1 MNLEFLRVLS
11 ALAKQPTI
19 SRGSTRG
26 SFLRTCFSL
35 ERDAVGEAIKTTL
48 IADETVPPVVPT
60 GFRGFLAKFTVLK
73 GAQHNLWLTFL
84 IKFLIYTAYS
94 VTNKTMVLWLSKDLG
109 FSDQAAGALV
119 GWVWAPAM
127 TVFTLLA
134 GSVTDAIGLRRTF
147 FLGVAICTIARSV
160 MVVTTIPSLAL
171 ACGVLPLA
179 VGEALGTPV
188 LLAAT
193 RRYSTTSQR
202 SISFSIIYMIMNIG
216 YFAAGWIFDYVR
228 QLHLHVS
235 LFGFEPSSYQQLF
248 MVSLAFEIVLFPV
261 IYFIRRGAEANNGG
275 RVIEKSSGDDGT
287 PPSFWKGIGE
297 TVRQTAIDTAHLFRR
312 LIGQS
317 GFYRLLVFFLFIG
330 FLKAIF
336 LQMDYVFPKFGIRE
350 LGVNAPVG
358 KLSAINAIVIIC
370 LVPIVGALTQKFA
383 AYRMVVIGGAI
394 CAAGVFIMALPT
406 EWFLPAA
413 YSGIGQWLGHGYL
426 GLHGSIHPYYIM
438 TALYLIVFSIG
449 EAFYS
454 PRVYE
459 YAAAIAP
466 KGQEAS
472 YGSLAYLPFLVG
484 KLLVGTGGWL
494 LAAFVPEHGPRHPA
508 TMWLIFALAASV
520 APVGLIVFRRYI
532 RVPEAGRQDTD

>member
-1 MNLEFLRVLS
+1 MG
-11 ALAKQPTI
+11 K
-19 SRGSTRG
+19 
-26 SFLRTCFSL
+26 
-35 ERDAVGEAIKTTL
+35 AIK
-48 IADETVPPVVPT
+48 ETFAPEDSVGPIEAT
-60 GFRGFLAKFTVLK
+60 GLRGFLAKFTVLR
-73 GAQHNLWLTFL
+73 GAQRELWLTFL

-127 TVFTLLA
+127 TIFTLLA
-134 GSVTDAIGLRRTF
+134 GSITDAIGLRRTF
-147 FLGVAICTIARSV
+147 FLGVAICTVARSV
-160 MVVTTIPSLAL
+160 MVVTTIPWLAL

-193 RRYSTTSQR
+193 RRYSTVAQR
-202 SISFSIIYMIMNIG
+202 SISFSIIYAVMNIG
-216 YFAAGWIFDYVR
+216 YVAAGYIFDYLR
-228 QLHLHVS
+228 QLNLRVS
-235 LFGFEPSSYQQLF
+235 LFGFEPTSYQQLF
-248 MVSLAFEIVLFPV
+248 MISLMFEIVLFPV
-261 IYFIRRGAEANNGG
+261 IYFIRRGAEATNGG
-275 RVIEKSSGDDGT
+275 PVIDESSRDRGT
-287 PPSFWKGIGE
+287 TPAFWTGIGQ
-297 TVRQTAIDTAHLFRR
+297 TVRKSAIATAQLFRR
-312 LIGQS
+312 LISQS
-317 GFYRLLVFFLFIG
+317 AFYRLLAFFLFIG

-336 LQMDYVFPKFGIRE
+336 LQMDYVFPKWGIRE
-350 LGVNAPVG
+350 LGFNAPVG
-358 KLSAINAIVIIC
+358 KLSAINAIIIIF

-383 AYRMVVIGGAI
+383 AYRMVIVGGTI

-406 EWFLPAA
+406 DWFQPAA
-413 YSGIGQWLGHGYL
+413 ASSIGQWLGHGFL
-426 GLHGSIHPYYIM
+426 GVRGSIHPYYIM
-438 TALYLIVFSIG
+438 AALYLIVFSVG

-484 KLLVGTGGWL
+484 KILVGAGGWL
-494 LAAFVPEHGPRHPA
+494 LAAFCPEHGPRRSG

-520 APVGLIVFRRYI
+520 APIGLVVFRRYI
-532 RVPEAGRQDTD
+532 RIPEAGRQD

>member
-1 MNLEFLRVLS
+1 MPAGV
-11 ALAKQPTI
+11 A
-19 SRGSTRG
+19 
-26 SFLRTCFSL
+26 
-35 ERDAVGEAIKTTL
+35 
-48 IADETVPPVVPT
+48 T
-60 GFRGFLAKFTVLK
+60 GLHGFIAKFTVLK
-73 GAQHNLWLTFL
+73 GAQRELWLTFL

-134 GSVTDAIGLRRTF
+134 GSITDAIGLRRTF
-147 FLGVAICTIARSV
+147 FLGVAICTVARSV
-160 MVVTTIPSLAL
+160 MIVTTNPSLAL

-179 VGEALGTPV
+179 IGEALGTPV

-193 RRYSTTSQR
+193 RRYSTVAQR
-202 SISFSIIYMIMNIG
+202 SMSFSIIYMIMNVG
-216 YFAAGWIFDYVR
+216 YIAAGWIFDYVR
-228 QLHLHVS
+228 QLNFHVS
-235 LFGFEPSSYQQLF
+235 LFGFQPSSYQQLF
-248 MVSLAFEIVLFPV
+248 MVSLVFEIVLFPV
-261 IYFIRRGAEANNGG
+261 IYFLRRGAEA
-275 RVIEKSSGDDGT
+275 
-287 PPSFWKGIGE
+287 
-297 TVRQTAIDTAHLFRR
+297 TAIGAAHLFRR

-317 GFYRLLVFFLFIG
+317 GFYRLLLFFVFIG

-350 LGVNAPVG
+350 LGANAPVG
-358 KLSAINAIVIIC
+358 KLSAINAIVIIL
-370 LVPIVGALTQKFA
+370 LVPFVGALTQKYA
-383 AYRMVVIGGAI
+383 AYRMVVIGGVI

-406 EWFLPAA
+406 EWFVSAA
-413 YSGIGQWLGHGYL
+413 NGVFGQWLGHAYL
-426 GLHGSIHPYYIM
+426 GLQGSIHPYYVM
-438 TALYLIVFSIG
+438 SALYLIVFSIG

-466 KGQEAS
+466 PGQEAS

-494 LAAFVPEHGPRHPA
+494 LAAFCPEQGPRNVGM
-508 TMWLIFALAASV
+508 MWLIFALAASV
-520 APVGLIVFRRYI
+520 APIGLILFRRYI
-532 RVPEAGRQDTD
+532 RVPEAGRQE

>member
-1 MNLEFLRVLS
+1 MG
-11 ALAKQPTI
+11 Q
-19 SRGSTRG
+19 
-26 SFLRTCFSL
+26 
-35 ERDAVGEAIKTTL
+35 AIKAAITPE
-48 IADETVPPVVPT
+48 ETVPPVVPT
-60 GFRGFLAKFTVLK
+60 GFRGFLGKFTVLK
-73 GAQHNLWLTFL
+73 GAQRNLWLTFL

-134 GSVTDAIGLRRTF
+134 GSLTDAIGLRRTF

-193 RRYSTTSQR
+193 RRYSTVAQR

-235 LFGFEPSSYQQLF
+235 LVGFEPSSYQQLF

-275 RVIEKSSGDDGT
+275 RVIEKSSGDDGS
-287 PPSFWKGIGE
+287 PPSFWKSIGD

-383 AYRMVVIGGAI
+383 AYRMVIIGGVI

-406 EWFLPAA
+406 EWFLPA
-413 YSGIGQWLGHGYL
+413 SHSIIGQWLGHGYL
-426 GLHGSIHPYYIM
+426 GLQGSIHPYYIM
-438 TALYLIVFSIG
+438 AALYLIVFSVG

-484 KLLVGTGGWL
+484 KLLVGAGGWL
-494 LAAFVPEHGPRHPA
+494 LAAYVPEHGPRHPGR
-508 TMWLIFALAASV
+508 MWLIFALAASV

-532 RVPEAGRQDTD
+532 RVPEAGRQDVD

>member
-1 MNLEFLRVLS
+1 M
-11 ALAKQPTI
+11 
-19 SRGSTRG
+19 
-26 SFLRTCFSL
+26 
-35 ERDAVGEAIKTTL
+35 GEALKQTFVSDDNV
-48 IADETVPPVVPT
+48 APVVMT
-60 GFRGFLAKFTVLK
+60 GLRGFLAKFTVMK
-73 GAQHNLWLTFL
+73 GAQRELWLTFL

-134 GSVTDAIGLRRTF
+134 GSITDAIGLRRTF
-147 FLGVAICTIARSV
+147 FLGVAICTVARSV
-160 MVVTTIPSLAL
+160 MVITTIPSLAL

-179 VGEALGTPV
+179 IGEALGTPV

-193 RRYSTTSQR
+193 RRYSTTAQR
-202 SISFSIIYMIMNIG
+202 SMAFSIIYAVMNVG
-216 YFAAGWIFDYVR
+216 YLAAGYLFDYVR
-228 QLHLHVS
+228 QLNLHVS
-235 LFGFEPSSYQQLF
+235 LFGFEPSAHQQLF
-248 MVSLAFEIVLFPV
+248 MVSLMFEIVLFPV

-275 RVIEKSSGDDGT
+275 PVIDESSRDRGT
-287 PPSFWKGIGE
+287 APAFWTGIE
-297 TVRQTAIDTAHLFRR
+297 QTVRRSAVATAQLFRR
-312 LIGQS
+312 LVSQS
-317 GFYRLLVFFLFIG
+317 AFYRLLAFFLFIG

-336 LQMDYVFPKFGIRE
+336 LQMDYVFPKWGIRE
-350 LGVNAPVG
+350 LGLDAPVG
-358 KLSAINAIVIIC
+358 KLSAINAIIIIF

-383 AYRMVVIGGAI
+383 AYRMVIVGGAI

-406 EWFLPAA
+406 EWFQPAA
-413 YSGIGQWLGHGYL
+413 ASSVGQWLGHGFL
-426 GLHGSIHPYYIM
+426 GVRGSIHPYYIM
-438 TALYLIVFSIG
+438 AALYLIVFSIG

-484 KLLVGTGGWL
+484 KILVGAGGWL
-494 LAAFVPEHGPRHPA
+494 LAAFCPEHGPRRSA

-520 APVGLIVFRRYI
+520 APVGLVALRRYI
-532 RVPEAGRQDTD
+532 RVPEAGRPD

>member
-1 MNLEFLRVLS
+1 VSE
-11 ALAKQPTI
+11 
-19 SRGSTRG
+19 
-26 SFLRTCFSL
+26 
-35 ERDAVGEAIKTTL
+35 AVKEAVVPE
-48 IADETVPPVVPT
+48 DSVPPVVAR
-60 GFRGFLAKFTVLK
+60 GLRGFIAKFTVLK
-73 GAQHNLWLTFL
+73 GAQRELWLTFL

-147 FLGVAICTIARSV
+147 FLGVGICTVARSV

-193 RRYSTTSQR
+193 RRYSTTAQR
-202 SISFSIIYMIMNIG
+202 SISFSIIYSVMNIG
-216 YFAAGWIFDYVR
+216 YVAAGFIFDYVR
-228 QLHLHVS
+228 QLNLHVN
-235 LFGFEPSSYQQLF
+235 LFGFEPTSYQQLF
-248 MVSLAFEIVLFPV
+248 IVSLIFEIVLFPV
-261 IYFIRRGAEANNGG
+261 IYFIRRGAEATNGG
-275 RVIEKSSGDDGT
+275 PVIDESPRNRKT
-287 PPSFWKGIGE
+287 APSFWSGIGA
-297 TVRQTAIDTAHLFRR
+297 TVRKSTMDTAHLFRR
-312 LIGQS
+312 LVSQS
-317 GFYRLLVFFLFIG
+317 AFYRLLVFFLFIG

-350 LGVNAPVG
+350 LGFNAPVG
-358 KLSAINAIVIIC
+358 KLAAINAIIIIF
-370 LVPIVGALTQKFA
+370 LVPIVGALTQKLA
-383 AYRMVVIGGAI
+383 AYRMVVVGGAI

-406 EWFLPAA
+406 QWFQSAA
-413 YSGIGQWLGHGYL
+413 NSVIGQWLGHGYL
-426 GLHGSIHPYYIM
+426 GLQGNIHPYYIM
-438 TALYLIVFSIG
+438 SALYLAVFSVG

-466 KGQEAS
+466 RGQEAS

-484 KLLVGTGGWL
+484 KILVGTGGWL
-494 LAAFVPEHGPRHPA
+494 LAAFVPEHGPHHPA

-520 APVGLIVFRRYI
+520 APIGLVAFRRYI
-532 RVPEAGRQDTD
+532 RVPESGRPN

>member
-1 MNLEFLRVLS
+1 MGGTV
-11 ALAKQPTI
+11 K
-19 SRGSTRG
+19 
-26 SFLRTCFSL
+26 
-35 ERDAVGEAIKTTL
+35 
-48 IADETVPPVVPT
+48 ETFTPDDNVAPVAQT
-60 GFRGFLAKFTVLK
+60 GLRGFLAKFTVLK
-73 GAQHNLWLTFL
+73 GAQRELWLTFL

-147 FLGVAICTIARSV
+147 FVGVAICTVARSV
-160 MVVTTIPSLAL
+160 MVVTTTPWLAL

-193 RRYSTTSQR
+193 RRYSTVAQR
-202 SISFSIIYMIMNIG
+202 SISFSIIYAVMNIG
-216 YFAAGWIFDYVR
+216 YVAAGYIFDYLR
-228 QLHLHVS
+228 QLNLRVS

-248 MVSLAFEIVLFPV
+248 IVSLLFEIVLFPV
-261 IYFIRRGAEANNGG
+261 IYFLRRGAEATNGG
-275 RVIEKSSGDDGT
+275 PVIDESSRDRGT
-287 PPSFWKGIGE
+287 APAFWTGIGG
-297 TVRQTAIDTAHLFRR
+297 TVRKSAIDTAQLFRR
-312 LIGQS
+312 LLGQS
-317 GFYRLLVFFLFIG
+317 AFYRLLAFFLFIG

-336 LQMDYVFPKFGIRE
+336 LQMDYVFPKWGIRE
-350 LGVNAPVG
+350 LGLNAPVG
-358 KLSAINAIVIIC
+358 KLSAINAIIIIF

-383 AYRMVVIGGAI
+383 AYGMVVIGGAI

-406 EWFLPAA
+406 QWFEVAA
-413 YSGIGQWLGHGYL
+413 NSVIGQWLGHGFL
-426 GLHGSIHPYYIM
+426 GVHGSLHPYYIM
-438 TALYLIVFSIG
+438 AALYLIVFSVG

-484 KLLVGTGGWL
+484 KVLVGAGGWL
-494 LAAFVPEHGPRHPA
+494 LAAFCPEQGPRHSG

-520 APVGLIVFRRYI
+520 APIGLVVFRRYI
-532 RVPEAGRQDTD
+532 RIPEAGRQD

>member
-1 MNLEFLRVLS
+1 V
-11 ALAKQPTI
+11 AQAIK
-19 SRGSTRG
+19 
-26 SFLRTCFSL
+26 
-35 ERDAVGEAIKTTL
+35 EAIPPE
-48 IADETVPPVVPT
+48 ETVPAGVAT
-60 GFRGFLAKFTVLK
+60 GLRGFVAKFTVLK
-73 GAQHNLWLTFL
+73 SAKRELWLTFL

-134 GSVTDAIGLRRTF
+134 GSITDAIGLRRTF
-147 FLGVAICTIARSV
+147 FLGVAICTAARSV
-160 MVVTTIPSLAL
+160 MVVTAIPWLAL

-193 RRYSTTSQR
+193 RRYSTIAQR

-216 YFAAGWIFDYVR
+216 YVAAGYIFDYVR
-228 QLHLHVS
+228 QLNLHVS
-235 LFGFEPSSYQQLF
+235 FFGFAPSSYEQLF
-248 MVSLAFEIVLFPV
+248 IVSLAFEIVLFPV
-261 IYFIRRGAEANNGG
+261 IYFLRRGEEAGNGSP
-275 RVIEKSSGDDGT
+275 VIDKSYRRREKPRGFLSS
-287 PPSFWKGIGE
+287 IGE
-297 TVRQTAIDTAHLFRR
+297 TARQSAIDAAHLFRR

-317 GFYRLLVFFLFIG
+317 GFYRLLLFFVFIG

-336 LQMDYVFPKFGIRE
+336 LQMDYVFPKFGIRV
-350 LGVNAPVG
+350 LGMDAPVG
-358 KLSAINAIVIIC
+358 KLSAINAIVIII

-383 AYRMVVIGGAI
+383 AYRMVVIGGII

-406 EWFLPAA
+406 EWFQAVA
-413 YSGIGQWLGHGYL
+413 NGVFGQWLGHAYL
-426 GLHGSIHPYYIM
+426 GLRGSIHPYYVM
-438 TALYLIVFSIG
+438 SALYLIVFSIG

-466 KGQEAS
+466 PGQEAS

-494 LAAFVPEHGPRHPA
+494 LAAFCPEQGPRHPGS
-508 TMWLIFALAASV
+508 MWLIFAFAASV
-520 APVGLIVFRRYI
+520 APIGLIVFRSYI
-532 RVPEAGRQDTD
+532 RVPEAGRQD

>member
-1 MNLEFLRVLS
+1 
-11 ALAKQPTI
+11 
-19 SRGSTRG
+19 
-26 SFLRTCFSL
+26 
-35 ERDAVGEAIKTTL
+35 VGEAIKTRL
-48 IADETVPPVVPT
+48 VADETVPPVMPT
-60 GFRGFLAKFTVLK
+60 RFRGFIGKFTVLK
-73 GAQHNLWLTFL
+73 GAQRNLWLTFL

-94 VTNKTMVLWLSKDLG
+94 VTNKTMILWLSKDLG

-134 GSVTDAIGLRRTF
+134 GSLTDAIGLRRTF
-147 FLGVAICTIARSV
+147 FLGVAICTVARSV

-193 RRYSTTSQR
+193 RRYSTVAQR
-202 SISFSIIYMIMNIG
+202 SISFSIIYMIMNVG
-216 YFAAGWIFDYVR
+216 YIAAGWIFDYVR
-228 QLHLHVS
+228 ELNLHVS
-235 LFGFEPSSYQQLF
+235 IFGFAPTTHEQLF
-248 MVSLAFEIVLFPV
+248 IVSLAFEIVLFPV
-261 IYFIRRGAEANNGG
+261 IYFLRREPNATTTNEPNRAGADFLS
-275 RVIEKSSGDDGT
+275 R
-287 PPSFWKGIGE
+287 IGQ
-297 TVRQTAIDTAHLFRR
+297 TVRQSAVDTVALFRR

-317 GFYRLLVFFLFIG
+317 GFYRLLAFFVLIG

-350 LGVNAPVG
+350 LGLHAPVG
-358 KLSAINAIVIIC
+358 KLANINAIMIIC

-383 AYRMVVIGGAI
+383 AYRMVVIGGVI

-413 YSGIGQWLGHGYL
+413 DSGIAQWMGRWYL

-438 TALYLIVFSIG
+438 AALYLIVFSVG

-484 KLLVGTGGWL
+484 KLLVGAGGWL
-494 LAAFVPEHGPRHPA
+494 LAAYVPEHGPRRPG

-520 APVGLIVFRRYI
+520 APIGLVVFRRYI
-532 RVPEAGRQDTD
+532 RVPEAGRQDVD

>member
-1 MNLEFLRVLS
+1 
-11 ALAKQPTI
+11 
-19 SRGSTRG
+19 
-26 SFLRTCFSL
+26 
-35 ERDAVGEAIKTTL
+35 VGQAIKEAIPPE
-48 IADETVPPVVPT
+48 ETVPAGVS

-73 GAQHNLWLTFL
+73 GAQRELWLTFL

-127 TVFTLLA
+127 TIFTLLA
-134 GSVTDAIGLRRTF
+134 GSITDAIGLRRTF
-147 FLGVAICTIARSV
+147 FLGVAICTVARSV

-179 VGEALGTPV
+179 IGEALGTPV

-193 RRYSTTSQR
+193 RRYSTVAQR
-202 SISFSIIYMIMNIG
+202 SISFSIIYMIMNVG
-216 YFAAGWIFDYVR
+216 YIAAGWIFDYVR
-228 QLHLHVS
+228 QLNLRVS
-235 LFGFEPSSYQQLF
+235 VFGFEPSTYQQLF

-261 IYFIRRGAEANNGG
+261 IYFLRRRAEASNPDL
-275 RVIEKSSGDDGT
+275 SGPIDQL
-287 PPSFWKGIGE
+287 SRHRAAARNFLSGIWE
-297 TVRQTAIDTAHLFRR
+297 TVRQSAIDAARLFQR

-317 GFYRLLVFFLFIG
+317 GFYRLLLFFLFIG

-358 KLSAINAIVIIC
+358 KLSAINAIVIIL

-383 AYRMVVIGGAI
+383 AYRMVVIGGII

-406 EWFLPAA
+406 EWFASAA
-413 YSGIGQWLGHGYL
+413 NGVFGQWLGHAYL
-426 GLHGSIHPYYIM
+426 GLHGSVHPYYIM
-438 TALYLIVFSIG
+438 AALYLIVFSIG

-466 KGQEAS
+466 RGQEAS

-494 LAAFVPEHGPRHPA
+494 LAAFCPEHGPRHPG

-520 APVGLIVFRRYI
+520 APIGLILFRRYI
-532 RVPEAGRQDTD
+532 RVPEAGRQD